1 MWSINVNL
9 RLLKA
14 AIEFVWW
21 GGGGGVCKV
30 IFMSNYSVEV
40 VLCCVFVGVVTK
52 CPFTNDIVSVNYISF
67 NILSFDWL
75 AMCFL

>member
-1 MWSINVNL
+1 M
-9 RLLKA
+9 
-14 AIEFVWW
+14 
-21 GGGGGVCKV
+21 GGGVGAV
-30 IFMSNYSVEV
+30 IFVFNPTTVEV

>member
-1 MWSINVNL
+1 MV
-9 RLLKA
+9 
-14 AIEFVWW
+14 F
-21 GGGGGVCKV
+21 GVGFAV
-30 IFMSNYSVEV
+30 IFMSNPTTVLR
-40 VLCCVFVGVVTK
+40 LCCVFVGVVTK